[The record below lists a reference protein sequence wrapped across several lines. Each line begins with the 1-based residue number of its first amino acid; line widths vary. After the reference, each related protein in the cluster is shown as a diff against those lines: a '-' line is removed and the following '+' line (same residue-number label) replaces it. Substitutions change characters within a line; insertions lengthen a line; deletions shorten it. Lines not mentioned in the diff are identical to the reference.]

1 MGRMEVM
8 RMLINAR
15 CQSKGLWVRSDVQA
29 MNSVR
34 VAGVNMAED
43 SVSNDGQQ
51 ERKEQLCHS
60 E

>member
-1 MGRMEVM
+1 
-8 RMLINAR
+8 MLINAR